1 MLVGEKNKHKIP
13 QTTHVFEG
21 ALKLSVTEHMF
32 VSSQVMEK
40 GKVPPTLGQCRSAE
54 SQQNKDIDQS
64 LCLLLW
70 YRSTLINGV
79 SAMRRVTKYCSNHP

>member
-21 ALKLSVTEHMF
+21 ALKLSITEHMF

-40 GKVPPTLGQCRSAE
+40 GKVPPTLGQC
-54 SQQNKDIDQS
+54 
-64 LCLLLW
+64 
-70 YRSTLINGV
+70 
-79 SAMRRVTKYCSNHP
+79 